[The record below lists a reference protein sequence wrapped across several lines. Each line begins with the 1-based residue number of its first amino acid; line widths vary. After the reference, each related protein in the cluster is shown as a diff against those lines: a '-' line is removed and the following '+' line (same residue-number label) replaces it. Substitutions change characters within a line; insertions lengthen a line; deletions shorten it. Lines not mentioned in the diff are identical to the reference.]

1 MNKDSKNPLLQY
13 GDAILIAKKCR
24 TTPEYVRNIL
34 YLYRKG
40 QSRFHGAKAKKIIR
54 ILGSNQT

>member
-1 MNKDSKNPLLQY
+1 MNKDSKKALLEY
-13 GDAILIAKKCR
+13 GEAVLIAKKCQ

-40 QSRFHGAKAKKIIR
+40 KCRFYGAKAKKIIR
-54 ILGSNQT
+54 IYKLNQS